1 MAEIEVRNLS
11 YRFDG
16 KIALEDVSFE
26 LSSPFFCTVMGPNG
40 AGKTTLLK
48 LMLGLLKPKSG
59 TILVFGHDVAEEAH
73 EVRKIAGYVPQ
84 LVNVD
89 YHVPVTVEEVV
100 AMGALAKDIPP
111 RVMTRKLRRR
121 VLEVLKLVGIE
132 DSTAL
137 FTELSGGQR
146 QRALIAR
153 ALIRDPKLLL
163 LDEPFSMLD
172 FDMKCE
178 IAELLHRLHKEKGI
192 DILLV
197 AHELSPCIH
206 LEPTVILLNKRV
218 YAIGRASE
226 VLRLENL
233 KKAYPGLTEVP
244 AGFILGED
252 HA

>member
-1 MAEIEVRNLS
+1 MADVEVRGVS
-11 YRFDG
+11 FRFDG
-16 KIALEDVSFE
+16 RIALEDVSFE

-48 LMLGLLKPKSG
+48 LMLGLLKPQTG
-59 TILVFGHDVAEEAH
+59 EIRIFGCDVAEEPRK
-73 EVRKIAGYVPQ
+73 VRRMAGYVPQ
-84 LVNVD
+84 VVNID
-89 YHVPVTVEEVV
+89 YHVPITVEEVV
-100 AMGALAKDIPP
+100 AMGVLAKDTPP
-111 RVMTRKLRRR
+111 RILTRGLRRR
-121 VLEVLKLVGIE
+121 VSEVLRMVGL
-132 DSTAL
+132 DDPTAL

-153 ALIRDPKLLL
+153 ALISDPRLLL

-178 IAELLHRLHKEKGI
+178 IAELLYRLHRERGI

-218 YAIGRASE
+218 YAVGRAGE
-226 VLRLENL
+226 VLKIENL
-233 KKAYPGLTEVP
+233 RKAYPGLTETP
-244 AGFILGED
+244 SGFILGED